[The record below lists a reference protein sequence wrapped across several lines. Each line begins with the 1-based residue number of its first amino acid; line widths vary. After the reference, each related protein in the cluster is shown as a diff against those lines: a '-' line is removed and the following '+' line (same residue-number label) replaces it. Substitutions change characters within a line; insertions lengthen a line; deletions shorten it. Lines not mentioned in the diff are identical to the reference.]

1 MARTVGSVARRGDG
15 GKERGGGKK
24 VGTRRDDVEVQKG
37 PEEGG
42 QKLGEEREE
51 EGMSLGEGREEV
63 ENLGVGR
70 GEVEN
75 LREEGRNVG
84 RRVRKGVSPFQ
95 FGDGH
100 TLFSQTSAKYKS
112 KNLAVKNNREKR
124 MQSYRKKHFSE
135 LRRKIKELDSLAKKR
150 ATQLKAQSRKIKS
163 LQAKK

>member
-51 EGMSLGEGREEV
+51 EGISLGEGREEV

-84 RRVRKGVSPFQ
+84 RRVR
-95 FGDGH
+95 
-100 TLFSQTSAKYKS
+100 
-112 KNLAVKNNREKR
+112 
-124 MQSYRKKHFSE
+124 
-135 LRRKIKELDSLAKKR
+135 RKIFH
-150 ATQLKAQSRKIKS
+150 AQPGKPASS
-163 LQAKK
+163 CSSSSG